1 MRRCCFECGIVVK
14 SVGYRLRMD
23 PVKKR
28 IWEAAAAREGRALS
42 EWLTRAG
49 DTAQAAR
56 PYLTPEDIAVFDGLR
71 EQLRRAGVN
80 LNVLLRSEL
89 AFENG
94 RGRRPP
100 EREQFEEVQRDLKEA
115 LSQIL
120 AMLQT
125 KA

>member
-1 MRRCCFECGIVVK
+1 
-14 SVGYRLRMD
+14 MD

-28 IWEAAAAREGRALS
+28 IWEAAAAREGRTLS
-42 EWLTRAG
+42 AWLTRAG

-80 LNVLLRSEL
+80 LNVLLRCEH
-89 AFENG
+89 AFEQG

-100 EREQFEEVQRDLKEA
+100 DREQFEEVQKDLKEA
-115 LSQIL
+115 LARTL
-120 AMLQT
+120 AVLQT